1 MGLMGQPKGTSAR
14 IVVDGLE
21 GVVGLLERMDS
32 HDKAISTLQSQ
43 VVELAT
49 VLSAL
54 NSSLK
59 ELMGGV
65 AKEEPVKKAS
75 PKKAAP
81 KQIAAKKEPA
91 KKEPAKKPVP
101 SKKSSSKKKK

>member
-1 MGLMGQPKGTSAR
+1 MGLRHRNAESITL
-14 IVVDGLE
+14 VVDGLE

-91 KKEPAKKPVP
+91 KKPVP

>member
-1 MGLMGQPKGTSAR
+1 MRLDGKKPNAPSCL
-14 IVVDGLE
+14 VVNLSEIEAQLG
-21 GVVGLLERMDS
+21 S
-32 HDKAISTLQSQ
+32 HDEAINTLQSQ

-59 ELMGGV
+59 ELMTT
-65 AKEEPVKKAS
+65 AAPP

-81 KQIAAKKEPA
+81 
-91 KKEPAKKPVP
+91 AKKPEAPAPKPVAKAAP
-101 SKKSSSKKKK
+101 ARKRAGSKRKK

>member
-1 MGLMGQPKGTSAR
+1 MGLMGQPRGTSAR

-32 HDKAISTLQSQ
+32 HDEAINTLQSQ

-59 ELMGGV
+59 ELMMAAAPPPKIATPPPLAPKPV
-65 AKEEPVKKAS
+65 AKTAPVKKRAGS
-75 PKKAAP
+75 KRKK
-81 KQIAAKKEPA
+81 
-91 KKEPAKKPVP
+91 
-101 SKKSSSKKKK
+101 